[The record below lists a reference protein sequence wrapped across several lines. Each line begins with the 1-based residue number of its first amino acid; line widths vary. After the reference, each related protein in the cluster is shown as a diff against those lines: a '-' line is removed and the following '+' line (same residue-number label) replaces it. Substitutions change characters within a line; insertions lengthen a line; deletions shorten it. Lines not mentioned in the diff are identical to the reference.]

1 MVGQRRG
8 TSQAS
13 QAAQEP
19 SHPLKSVRC
28 PLCGGP
34 LYSLPFVIGDLDIRR
49 MIHDGTAFL
58 CSECGYGGAAETTDD
73 EPPRLRPVNIPEE
86 MRPLVTRAKV
96 KFAYESPAKQDIL
109 ESKNRSGELPWWP
122 VGAQWGDRTGRV
134 THSIDPVI
142 RVTNPT
148 DPKTRE
154 ERLAWELRRRSRKAG
169 RPRTVTYTKFSDA
182 LKAAKS

>member
-1 MVGQRRG
+1 MARKRRD
-8 TSQAS
+8 TSQA
-13 QAAQEP
+13 
-19 SHPLKSVRC
+19 LKSIRC

-34 LYSLPFVIGDLDIRR
+34 LYSMPFAMGDLDIRR
-49 MIHDGTAFL
+49 FLYDGTAFL
-58 CSECGYGGAAETTDD
+58 CSECGYGGAAETTDQ
-73 EPPRLRPVNIPEE
+73 EPPRLRLVNIREE
-86 MRPLVTRAKV
+86 MRPYVQRAKV

-122 VGAQWGDRTGRV
+122 VGAQWRDPRTGRV

-142 RVTNPT
+142 RVTHPT

-169 RPRTVTYTKFSDA
+169 RPRTVTYKKFSDA